1 MDERYKIYRKYY
13 LMRMILTA
21 LGGGLLGGLLLL
33 AEPYAMEVFDV
44 LLIAV
49 GLMTAVLN
57 LPAFCQS
64 LVRIRAKGEWISLV
78 ISLVAILSGV
88 LLMLVRRDG
97 ILLFLGVYSV
107 VFPIVRM
114 ALVQEHKKRLKREIP
129 MILFGVCMV
138 LVSLAQVEES
148 VFFIGGILILA
159 LTALYLLWSLVML
172 RFRLSAIAAYLR
184 EQAESTPTDTD
195 N

>member
-49 GLMTAVLN
+49 GLMTVVLN

-184 EQAESTPTDTD
+184 EQAESAPTDTD